1 MQAGVC
7 RLSAGGQAYRGAN
20 DMAFLHTVWI
30 WGGNSFFNPGV
41 SVKALGGILMPAAG
55 FVSRVLD
62 GRDDNFW
69 LNQSLFLQPIL
80 SSCSPKAT
88 QPLSPI

>member
-20 DMAFLHTVWI
+20 EWLSCTQFGFGVETAFHD
-30 WGGNSFFNPGV
+30 V
-41 SVKALGGILMPAAG
+41 SAKALGGILMPAAG

-88 QPLSPI
+88 QPLSPV

>member
-30 WGGNSFFNPGV
+30 WGGNSFFNHGV

-88 QPLSPI
+88 LSPV